1 MTYQIRL
8 SHFEGPLD
16 LLLHLIRRDKINIYD
31 IPISHITREYLSY
44 IDVMRELELA
54 LAGEFFV
61 MAATLMRIKAQ
72 MLLPR
77 RVEEE
82 ELEEDPRE
90 ELVRNLIEYR
100 KFKEAANHL
109 SKKEEV
115 RRQVF
120 TRPPSIFPAELNSE
134 KDSQM
139 EVSVF
144 DLMDAFKSVMDE
156 LKKKVTYRIERET
169 FTIEEKIEHVRSS
182 LAEKS
187 EILFTELL
195 SGAYDKLE
203 VIVTFLAILEMIK
216 SGQLLARQMM
226 SGNDVWLYRRDKSEN
241 GTTGELYGAGTKT
254 G

>member
-1 MTYQIRL
+1 MAHQIRL
-8 SHFEGPLD
+8 SQFEGPLD

-44 IDVMRELELA
+44 IDVMRELELSM
-54 LAGEFFV
+54 AGEFFV

-77 RVEEE
+77 RIEEE
-82 ELEEDPRE
+82 EVEEDPRE

-109 SKKEEV
+109 SEKEEV
-115 RRQVF
+115 RRQLF
-120 TRPPSIFPAELNSE
+120 TRPPSTLPAEFNAE
-134 KDSQM
+134 KEREM

-144 DLMDAFKSVMDE
+144 DLMDAFKSVMNE
-156 LKKKVTYRIERET
+156 LKKKVSYRIERET
-169 FTIEEKIEHVRSS
+169 FTIEEKIEHVSS
-182 LAEKS
+182 RLAEKS
-187 EILFTELL
+187 EVLFSELL

-216 SGQLLARQMM
+216 AGQLLARQMM
-226 SGNDVWLYRRDKSEN
+226 SGNDVWLYRRDKNEN
-241 GTTGELYGAGTKT
+241 GITGNLYGAGTKT